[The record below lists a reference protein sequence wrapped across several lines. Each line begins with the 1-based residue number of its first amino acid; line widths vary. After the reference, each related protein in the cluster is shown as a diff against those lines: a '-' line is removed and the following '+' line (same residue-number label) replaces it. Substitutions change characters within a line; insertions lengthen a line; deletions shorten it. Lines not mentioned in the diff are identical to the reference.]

1 MKKKRETFLISFF
14 YQRAFIIV
22 IKVCVSGSDGKS
34 LSVEEEA
41 ASIVQGTYKINKVA
55 HYFFF
60 FLKSKQIICIL
71 EG

>member
-1 MKKKRETFLISFF
+1 M
-14 YQRAFIIV
+14 

-60 FLKSKQIICIL
+60 FEIKTNNLFTGGL
-71 EG
+71 G